1 MSKGILSF
9 LAGAASGYM
18 KGTMMDRDMKQEDED
33 RAARKEDREYVRK
46 TRAREDSD
54 RATLAAAGAEP
65 DVGAGGMTKPV
76 TADNRDVGQPG
87 EPGAADGGLTPGVT
101 AGGKQY
107 ATRDAAMAPEAITE
121 RTAAAYRQIGK
132 PAEAIQLENSA
143 VAGKAAKFA
152 LDKAQKQFLDEQFDK
167 KLTTIT
173 TPKDLENVLSG
184 TEFVQGRK
192 VASVLSP
199 DGKTVQLVTVG
210 DDGSQ
215 QTLGKPFANDDAGVQ
230 KALTAWSQTMTPGQ
244 KITAM
249 QHFQTFEEGRRQFD
263 ENKRIQQEQ
272 FAETKRLQERQIG
285 ISEANLGVA
294 QGGLKLNQDKF
305 EADLKNDPMRNLPPV
320 VRMSVQGLDKTLG
333 TIETTITKA
342 MADGNWDPKG
352 AGAQELLTRQ
362 AALTRQKNALLKP
375 YLDAAPGAGSAQA
388 NPYKP
393 GGAAKP
399 SVQLAPIVPASQA
412 PEAPADGG
420 MASRMGLGK
429 GAKPEPYVEKP
440 GDNTFQRVVG
450 QTR

>member
-46 TRAREDSD
+46 IRAREESD

-107 ATRDAAMAPEAITE
+107 ATRDAAMARDAITE
-121 RTAAAYRQIGK
+121 RTAAAYRKIGK

-143 VAGKAAKFA
+143 VAVKAAKFA

-167 KLTTIT
+167 KTASIT
-173 TPKDLENVLSG
+173 NPKDLENVLSG
-184 TEFVQGRK
+184 SELVQGRK
-192 VASVLSP
+192 VSSVTSP
-199 DGKTVQLVTVG
+199 DGKSVQLVTVG

-215 QTLGKPFANDDAGVQ
+215 QMLGKPFSNDEAGVQ
-230 KALTAWSQTMTPGQ
+230 KAIIAWSQSMTTGQ

-249 QHFQTFEEGRRQFD
+249 QHLQTFEEGRRQFD
-263 ENKRIQQEQ
+263 ETKRIQQEQ
-272 FAETKRLQERQIG
+272 FQENKRLQEKQIG
-285 ISEANLGVA
+285 ISAANLGVA
-294 QGGLKLNQDKF
+294 QGGLKLNQDKY
-305 EADLKNDPMRNLPPV
+305 EADLKRDPMRNVPPV
-320 VRMSVQGLDKTLG
+320 VDMTVKGLDKALG

-352 AGAQELLTRQ
+352 AGPQELLTRQ
-362 AALTRQKNALLKP
+362 ADLTRKRNALLKP
-375 YLDAAPGAGSAQA
+375 YMEAANDAAGGGKPGATPAA
-388 NPYKP
+388 YKP
-393 GGAAKP
+393 GGAGKP
-399 SVQLAPIVPASQA
+399 AVQLAPIVPAGQAASQA
-412 PEAPADGG
+412 
-420 MASRMGLGK
+420 ASRGLPRSLEQVP
-429 GAKPEPYVEKP
+429 GAQ
-440 GDNTFQRVVG
+440 DTSTRVARG
-450 QTR
+450 IDLRP